1 MKQPKKITRAVREEI
16 LKRKP
21 KLDVSEYLLVSDIG
35 PEFILQNK
43 ITKSI
48 ISIQK

>member
-16 LKRKP
+16 LKHKP
-21 KLDVSEYLLVSDIG
+21 KLDVSEYLLVSDDG
-35 PEFILQNK
+35 PAIVIQNK